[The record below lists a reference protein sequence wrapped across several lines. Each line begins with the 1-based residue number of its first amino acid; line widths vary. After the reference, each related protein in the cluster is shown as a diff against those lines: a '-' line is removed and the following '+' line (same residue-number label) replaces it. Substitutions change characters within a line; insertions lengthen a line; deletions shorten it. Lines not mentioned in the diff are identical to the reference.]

1 MTSKW
6 HPRKPKSMQPTTE
19 SNTVTFETGD
29 RIRTDTGDKGQIV
42 VVSPDGAWACVQLDG
57 SWPSATMP
65 VFPVTQ
71 LSRLTEVG
79 KLPDTSCKMLRRGIR

>member
-1 MTSKW
+1 MGSTSD
-6 HPRKPKSMQPTTE
+6 
-19 SNTVTFETGD
+19 SNAVALSSGD
-29 RIRTDTGDKGQIV
+29 RIQTDTGDKGQIV

-71 LSRLTEVG
+71 LTRLSEVDTRIG
-79 KLPDTSCKMLRRGIR
+79 K